1 MGFNKRFVDKVLIND
16 FLDGKQ
22 NLQDI
27 FKSDAIILMDDIA
40 NDTFKLYE
48 RKIDETKIKNIIK
61 EKYEH

>member
-16 FLDGKQ
+16 FLDDKK

-40 NDTFKLYE
+40 SDTFKLYE
-48 RKIDETKIKNIIK
+48 RKMDETKIKNIIK
-61 EKYEH
+61 EKYGH